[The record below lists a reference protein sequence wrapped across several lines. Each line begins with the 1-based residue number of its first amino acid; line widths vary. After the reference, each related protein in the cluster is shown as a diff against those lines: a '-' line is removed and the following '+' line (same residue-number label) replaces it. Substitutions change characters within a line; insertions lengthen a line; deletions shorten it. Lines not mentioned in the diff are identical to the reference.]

1 MTMVQHVDR
10 EALAMDPVGF
20 LPIDLVADAASE
32 LAAYVATG
40 EGRGRAGG
48 YAIRASAHDSSR
60 ASRGDYLN
68 VVGLPVT
75 ALPGLLPGLM
85 LA

>member
-1 MTMVQHVDR
+1 MAMVQHGDR

-48 YAIRASAHDSSR
+48 YAIQ
-60 ASRGDYLN
+60 G
-68 VVGLPVT
+68 VG
-75 ALPGLLPGLM
+75 A
-85 LA
+85 